1 MQWPHQQ
8 DVLPRLRAGILRTL
22 NVPNFEF
29 DRTTNNLLEVA
40 AGQEVSPRIMKD
52 VVNPGDRLIC
62 AITALD
68 KKKRASNERAD
79 PIGLNTKET

>member
-1 MQWPHQQ
+1 MAASAGCSSEFG
-8 DVLPRLRAGILRTL
+8 AGIIRAL

-40 AGQEVSPRIMKD
+40 AGQEVSPRIMKN
-52 VVNPGDRLIC
+52 VVNIDDRLIC

-68 KKKRASNERAD
+68 KK
-79 PIGLNTKET
+79 